1 MCSPRSFCFVATTQH
16 NQPSGSVNDPLELI
30 KKKRRTDSGKMGHMP
45 KYARPAHSES
55 VEAAI
60 EAFGNRVRVAI
71 LGALRQHGRA
81 TRGELAARIG
91 SAEKTV
97 QTHLRTLE
105 GLGLVSSD
113 PPPESRK
120 SGQRVRYSANAPEI
134 DTCLATLVSAV
145 QGRTD

>member
-1 MCSPRSFCFVATTQH
+1 MCK
-16 NQPSGSVNDPLELI
+16 E
-30 KKKRRTDSGKMGHMP
+30 KRRADSGKMGHMP
-45 KYARPAHSES
+45 KYARPAHTES

-71 LGALRQHGRA
+71 LGALRQHGPA

-97 QTHLRTLE
+97 QAHLRTLE
-105 GLGLVSSD
+105 GLGLVASD

-120 SGQRVRYSANAPEI
+120 SGQRVRYSAVVPTIESNI
-134 DTCLATLVSAV
+134 DKLLKAV
-145 QGRTD
+145 RGQIK

>member
-1 MCSPRSFCFVATTQH
+1 
-16 NQPSGSVNDPLELI
+16 
-30 KKKRRTDSGKMGHMP
+30 MP

-71 LGALRQHGRA
+71 LGELRQHGPA
-81 TRGELAARIG
+81 TRGELAARID

-105 GLGLVSSD
+105 RLGLVRSD
-113 PPPESRK
+113 PPPETRK
-120 SGQRVRYSANAPEI
+120 SGQRVRYSANSPEI
-134 DTCLATLVSAV
+134 DVRLEVLVAAV
-145 QGRTD
+145 RGQAN

>member
-1 MCSPRSFCFVATTQH
+1 
-16 NQPSGSVNDPLELI
+16 
-30 KKKRRTDSGKMGHMP
+30 MP
-45 KYARPAHSES
+45 KYARPAHTEQ

-71 LGALRQHGRA
+71 IGALRQHGAA

-105 GLGLVSSD
+105 GLDLVSSD

-120 SGQRVRYSANAPEI
+120 SGQRVRYSAKPAAI
-134 DTCLATLVSAV
+134 DASLATLIEAI
-145 QGRTD
+145 QGRAS